1 MSKKLALVI
10 GYGQS
15 NERGTGVA
23 PRLAG
28 TAILNSDVANNVRHQ
43 GIFGTPSQSLTT
55 TAPYV
60 EPCSMFQKLAEAIAI
75 RTGWTVST
83 HNFAKG
89 GSSVTDSWCGW
100 DAGNSR
106 VKVFGDAGY
115 DPNTYIAPM
124 IAKITSLVAQGVEV
138 WTFTA
143 GHQQDLVVA
152 RPVAQ
157 IISASAEI
165 QTRSKAAGASK
176 VFVGKTARYISGA
189 SESEWDA
196 GGKIHQIAD
205 GVVAAVPG
213 AFVGADL
220 SADTDTSLRATDDLQ
235 YIHLNHAGVCWAAEK
250 WFDVLK
256 AGSHV

>member
-1 MSKKLALVI
+1 MNKKLALVI

-28 TAILNSDVANNVRHQ
+28 TAILNSDTANNVRHQ
-43 GIFGTPSQSLTT
+43 SIFGSPNQSLTT

-60 EPCSMFQKLAEAIAI
+60 EPCSIFQKLSEAIAL
-75 RTGWTVST
+75 RTGWTVSVY
-83 HNFAKG
+83 NYAKG

-106 VKVFGDAGY
+106 VKTLGDAGY

-124 IAKITSLVAQGVEV
+124 IAKITALVAQGNEV
-138 WTFTA
+138 WTITA

-152 RPVAQ
+152 RPVEQ
-157 IISASAEI
+157 IIAASASI
-165 QTRSKAAGASK
+165 QLRAQVAGASK
-176 VFVGKTARYISGA
+176 VFVGKTPRYIGGA
-189 SESEWDA
+189 TVAEWDA
-196 GGKIHQIAD
+196 GGKIHLIAD
-205 GVVAAVPG
+205 GVVAAVSG

-220 SADTDTSLRATDDLQ
+220 SANTDTSLCATDDLQ

-250 WFDVLK
+250 WLDVLK
-256 AGSHV
+256 AGKHI